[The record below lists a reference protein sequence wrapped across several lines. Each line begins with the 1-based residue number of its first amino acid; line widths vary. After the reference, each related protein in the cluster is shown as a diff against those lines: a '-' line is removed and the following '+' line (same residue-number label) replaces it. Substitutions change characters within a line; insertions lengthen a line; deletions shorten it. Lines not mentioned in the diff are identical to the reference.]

1 MRVQTC
7 PGFVGA
13 AVAAVTPV
21 LAAPRIPACPDLGL
35 AGPAPRLGWHRLLG
49 GRKRGGAATGGPG
62 SPGTGS
68 WAGLGAEVGAREPRG
83 RGRWARCQGPV
94 LLLTSRVPRT
104 QWPSLWGFLSRAT
117 LALSALGRI
126 RCPDSPPSWFLLWV
140 FPFVEFSPKARSRGC
155 SNPSHRPPLFHRT
168 FDILISPSFHL
179 SAICPILPGI
189 IHNFIKRLLLIYDIN
204 LFRSLKPPVKVR
216 LIISSLIFC
225 KQFHSVSGI

>member
-1 MRVQTC
+1 MSGPC
-7 PGFVGA
+7 PPSDEPRAPDSV
-13 AVAAVTPV
+13 AVA
-21 LAAPRIPACPDLGL
+21 LGL
-35 AGPAPRLGWHRLLG
+35 SEPGDP
-49 GRKRGGAATGGPG
+49 GA
-62 SPGTGS
+62 
-68 WAGLGAEVGAREPRG
+68 
-83 RGRWARCQGPV
+83 
-94 LLLTSRVPRT
+94 
-104 QWPSLWGFLSRAT
+104 F
-117 LALSALGRI
+117 ALGRI

-140 FPFVEFSPKARSRGC
+140 FQFVKFSPKARSRGC